1 MIKHHR
7 TTSAAYRILSA
18 LAASILIGSLAIAA
32 TASVRAAEEEDEE
45 ETVSLQPGDQVTV
58 TRGDFIVSREQSPDL
73 YLPKQEYLFFEYDNA
88 VLASIEVRRGD
99 MVEEGDLLMTF
110 ERQEDV
116 AASESRRI
124 ELERLRA
131 NVAAET
137 ENMQNQIKDLQAE
150 LKAETDTTRRAILN
164 IDIQIATENLRWQQ
178 SSNQRRIETLEEAD
192 RQAAEDLAVTELRA
206 PFAGEITDLT
216 SRKIGDRLN
225 AWEYMGRLTGQEPL
239 LLQVNNTYGEFRLGE
254 TVSVTHGTARDRIEI
269 QAKVVADH
277 TLLGPELVAS
287 TAWLALEGISARDA
301 IQAINPKVTVH
312 QQQIEDVLMLPRQA
326 VIRQN
331 QDFYVN
337 LSTDSG
343 IVRRYVQVG
352 NWNSKDY
359 WIVDGLEEGDT
370 VVIE

>member
-1 MIKHHR
+1 M
-7 TTSAAYRILSA
+7 
-18 LAASILIGSLAIAA
+18 
-32 TASVRAAEEEDEE
+32 
-45 ETVSLQPGDQVTV
+45 
-58 TRGDFIVSREQSPDL
+58 
-73 YLPKQEYLFFEYDNA
+73 
-88 VLASIEVRRGD
+88 
-99 MVEEGDLLMTF
+99 
-110 ERQEDV
+110 
-116 AASESRRI
+116 
-124 ELERLRA
+124 
-131 NVAAET
+131 
-137 ENMQNQIKDLQAE
+137 
-150 LKAETDTTRRAILN
+150 
-164 IDIQIATENLRWQQ
+164 
-178 SSNQRRIETLEEAD
+178 
-192 RQAAEDLAVTELRA
+192 AVTELRA

-216 SRKIGDRLN
+216 GRKVGDRLN

-269 QAKVVADH
+269 QAQVVADH